1 MDNRLPHMIKDVV
14 PLVTQPMI
22 NYLRGKK

>member
-1 MDNRLPHMIKDVV
+1 MNNLMPHMIKDVV